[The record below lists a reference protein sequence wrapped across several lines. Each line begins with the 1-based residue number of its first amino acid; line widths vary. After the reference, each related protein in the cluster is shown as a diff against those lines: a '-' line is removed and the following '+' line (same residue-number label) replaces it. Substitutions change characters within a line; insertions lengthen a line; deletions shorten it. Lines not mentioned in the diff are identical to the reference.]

1 MLHIHHLI
9 ISSSHHL
16 IISSLIYYHFLY
28 YTLVHYYYYCIHLSF
43 NPIFREQKTLDL
55 ENHARYRAL
64 HDRWVVLDKTISL
77 PDEEPSSDP
86 LEYLFS
92 SEGEEEDEEARGKYK
107 YQYTVFVH
115 TCIYKYSVKT
125 QEQVLS

>member
-1 MLHIHHLI
+1 MFINPLSFLI
-9 ISSSHHL
+9 SFHL
-16 IISSLIYYHFLY
+16 IISSLIHCHFLY
-28 YTLVHYYYYCIHLSF
+28 YTFVHYYYCIHLSF
-43 NPIFREQKTLDL
+43 HPIFREQKTLDL

-92 SEGEEEDEEARGKYK
+92 SEGEEEDEEPGGTCKYK
-107 YQYTVFVH
+107 YHYTVLVH
-115 TCIYKYSVKT
+115 TCTST
-125 QEQVLS
+125 R